1 MSDSL
6 LSSSDGKMMEPYNLA
21 VNGIIDSEN
30 KLVMRINPGV
40 YRKAAGSGYPEVY
53 LLPGTYP
60 IGIDLSKANA
70 NSSQVLSGQTFYS
83 GDTALKY
90 GTMANNGAWSTSIAP
105 GGSVTIPA
113 GYHNGGG
120 HVSASA
126 SSISTSHIAG
136 GNSPGNYGIT
146 ISDSRIKY
154 VIATGWMNN
163 ASPGQ
168 APSIT
173 GGNISLAFS
182 YTYGT
187 NSTTAV
193 FSIAITGYPASIT
206 MIGDDL
212 NFAFDAI
219 YLL

>member
-1 MSDSL
+1 MSEKL
-6 LSSSDGKMMEPYNLA
+6 LSPITGLSESKLKPATAISGNVLAGK
-21 VNGIIDSEN
+21 
-30 KLVMRINPGV
+30 
-40 YRKAAGSGYPEVY
+40 
-53 LLPGTYP
+53 
-60 IGIDLSKANA
+60 
-70 NSSQVLSGQTFYS
+70 TFYA
-83 GDTALKY
+83 GNKTLKT
-90 GTMANNGAWSTSIAP
+90 GTMVNKGSWSTSIAP
-105 GGSVTIPA
+105 GGSVSIPA
-113 GYHNGGG
+113 GYHSGGG
-120 HVSASA
+120 RVSASA

-163 ASPGQ
+163 AFPGQ

-206 MIGDDL
+206 MIGNDL